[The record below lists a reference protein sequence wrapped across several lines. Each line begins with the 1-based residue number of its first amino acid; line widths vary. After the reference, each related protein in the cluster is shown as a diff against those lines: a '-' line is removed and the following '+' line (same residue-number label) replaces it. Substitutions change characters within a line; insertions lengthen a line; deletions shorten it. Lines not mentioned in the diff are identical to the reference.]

1 MESNIPTKKI
11 KSSEDLKFWFTSDA
25 YYYLTQWIRLLS
37 LKIKDLKNTQ
47 ECKISDTVQNI
58 LNILDQL
65 SNLIDKTPPDNQPT
79 RFGNKAYRTWTN
91 KLLKKSEQI
100 VTSFLPEKYSEYNSE
115 LGVYFLDSFGNPR
128 RIDYGSG
135 HEINF
140 ICFLFCFYKL
150 GVVTDEDLPALIL
163 KVFVKYLQ
171 VARKLQKVYNLEPA
185 GSHGVWGLDD
195 FQFLPYYFG
204 SSQLI
209 GHRELIPSSIHDKM
223 LLKEHSD
230 EYLYFRAI
238 QYIHEIKTG
247 PFFEHSPI
255 LNEISNVATWRKVNS
270 GLYKMYLD
278 EVLAKY
284 PIVQHCYFGKLLPFT
299 DEIRKKREKEFKES
313 QKMEKKTIKNEK

>member
-1 MESNIPTKKI
+1 MESNIPTKRI
-11 KSSEDLKFWFTSDA
+11 QSSEDLKFWFHSDA

-37 LKIKDLKNTQ
+37 LKIKQLKNSE

-58 LNILDQL
+58 LDILDQL
-65 SNLIDKTPPDNQPT
+65 SNLIDETPPDNQPT

-91 KLLKKSEQI
+91 KLLKKSEHI
-100 VTSFLPEKYSEYNSE
+100 ITSFLPEKHSEYNSE
-115 LGVYFLDSFGNPR
+115 LGVYFLDSFGNSR

-150 GVVTDEDLPALIL
+150 GAITDEDLPAVIL
-163 KVFVKYLQ
+163 KVFAKYLQ
-171 VARKLQKVYNLEPA
+171 VARKLQTVYNLEPA
-185 GSHGVWGLDD
+185 GSHENSG
-195 FQFLPYYFG
+195 
-204 SSQLI
+204 
-209 GHRELIPSSIHDKM
+209 
-223 LLKEHSD
+223 

-255 LNEISNVATWRKVNS
+255 LNEISNVATWSKVNS

-278 EVLAKY
+278 EVLSKY

-313 QKMEKKTIKNEK
+313 RKKEEKIVKKEK